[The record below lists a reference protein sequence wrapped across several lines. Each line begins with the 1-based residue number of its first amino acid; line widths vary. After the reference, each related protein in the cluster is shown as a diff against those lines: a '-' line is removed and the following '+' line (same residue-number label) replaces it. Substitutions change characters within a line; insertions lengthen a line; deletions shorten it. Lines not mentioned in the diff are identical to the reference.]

1 MSGTVEYA
9 LHHRFLRGLEI
20 SPDGTAL
27 RLCTLSV
34 LSYRE
39 VHDLAL
45 AWAGALCSDGTPPR
59 VVGVLAGKTVPAYV
73 GLLAGLYTGATVVPL
88 NPDFPSE
95 RTRRMLELSGV
106 EAIVVDEEGA
116 EALSRLQLRAT
127 GPASALSSRTAVL
140 SASADGTVL
149 TGADAAAPWRQITV
163 DPAAALSVPR
173 TVAADDTAYMLFT
186 SGSTGNP
193 KGVPI
198 SHGSTYHY
206 FQLLDE
212 RYDFTAQDVFSQ
224 TFDLNFDCAMFDLF
238 CAWGAGATLV
248 TIPPHSYRRL
258 PDHLREEGVTVWFS
272 TPSAISLIRRTG
284 TLTPDSLPTL
294 RWSFFAG
301 EALHCQDAA
310 DWHEAA
316 SGSYLENIYGP
327 TELTITITGHRW
339 DPVASAEHGVN
350 GLVPIGAVHPGHD
363 HLLLA
368 DDGSLAEEEG
378 ELCVTGPQMTV
389 GYLDPAD
396 DKGRFLEHDGRRWYR
411 TGDRVRRL
419 PGSDELL
426 YLGRLDSQ
434 IQLQGWR
441 VELAEVDH
449 AVRSCPGVEDALT
462 VVQKVEGGS
471 ELVVFYTGT
480 RTSPVVL
487 ARALREILPAG
498 MLPRRYEHL
507 GEFPLNSNRKIDRKA
522 LTTRATALFGA

>member
-1 MSGTVEYA
+1 MSGTGEHA

-27 RLCTLSV
+27 RLGTASALT
-34 LSYRE
+34 YRE
-39 VHDLAL
+39 AHALAL
-45 AWAGALCSDGTPPR
+45 TWAGALCADGSAPR
-59 VVGVLAGKTVPAYV
+59 AVGVLAGKTVPAYV
-73 GLLAGLYTGATVVPL
+73 GLLAGLYAGATVVPL
-88 NPDFPSE
+88 NPGFPTE
-95 RTRRMLELSGV
+95 RTRRMLELAGV
-106 EAIVVDEEGA
+106 EAIIADEEGT
-116 EALSRLQLRAT
+116 EALSRLRLHGAGT
-127 GPASALSSRTAVL
+127 DPGLPARTAVI
-140 SASADGTVL
+140 AATADGTVL
-149 TGADAAAPWRQITV
+149 TGTDAVAPWRAVAV
-163 DPAAALSVPR
+163 DPGSALSAPR
-173 TVAADDTAYMLFT
+173 PVAAEDTAYMLFT
-186 SGSTGNP
+186 SGSTGSP

-206 FQLLDE
+206 FRLLDE

-238 CAWGAGATLV
+238 CAWGAGATV
-248 TIPPHSYRRL
+248 AAIPPHGYRRF
-258 PDHLREEGVTVWFS
+258 PEHLREEGITVWFS
-272 TPSAISLIRRTG
+272 TPSAIALVRRTG
-284 TLTPDSLPTL
+284 QLSPDSLPTL

-301 EALHCQDAA
+301 EALRCQDAA

-316 SGSYLENIYGP
+316 PGSRLENIYGP

-339 DPVASAEHGVN
+339 DPVASAEHGIN

-368 DDGSLAEEEG
+368 EDGSLTEEEG

-396 DKGRFLEHDGRRWYR
+396 DEGRFLEHEGRRWYR
-411 TGDRVRRL
+411 TGDRMRRL
-419 PGSDELL
+419 PGSDELI

-434 IQLQGWR
+434 VQLQGWR

-462 VVQKVEGGS
+462 VAQQVEGGT
-471 ELVVFYTGT
+471 ELMVFYTGT
-480 RTSPVVL
+480 RTSPAVL

-507 GEFPLNSNRKIDRKA
+507 GAFPLNSNRKIDRKA
-522 LTTRATALFGA
+522 LTTRAAALSGA